1 MKEPL
6 TQPVDPA
13 AANPAAPNAIQPRSN
28 LRNMSAIEQAAIL
41 LLSMGD
47 SASAG
52 VLRHFSR
59 EEIVSVS
66 QAMARLSNVKQPMVT
81 DVIGRFFD
89 DYKEQSSIKG
99 ASRNYLSSMLGKAL
113 GSDITRNLLDSIYGE
128 EIRAKMAK
136 MEWIDP
142 KQFAALIAKEHAQ
155 MQAVFLAFLP
165 PAMAS
170 EVLECMPAHTQDELL
185 FRIAN
190 LNEVNSDVIAELEEL
205 IDRSLSVL
213 STQGSRVRGV
223 KQAADIMNRFKGDR
237 NQMFELLR
245 SHNKDL
251 VGKIEDEMYDFFI
264 LSRQNQEVL
273 QILLEAIPLEEWVVA
288 LKGAEPALDKAIA
301 AAMPKRQ
308 AQQMESINRRQ
319 GPVPLSRIEQVRKDI
334 MAVVR
339 DMAANGE
346 IQLQLFREQTVE

>member
-1 MKEPL
+1 MKEPS
-6 TQPVDPA
+6 
-13 AANPAAPNAIQPRSN
+13 IQPDSSPRAPGKDIQRTG
-28 LRNMSAIEQAAIL
+28 LRTISAVEQAAIL

-47 SASAG
+47 SISAG

-59 EEIVSVS
+59 EEIISVS
-66 QAMARLSNVKQPMVT
+66 QAMARISNVKQPMVS
-81 DVIGRFFD
+81 DVITRFFD

-99 ASRNYLSSMLGKAL
+99 ASRTYLSSMLSKAL

-142 KQFAALIAKEHAQ
+142 KQFAALISQEHAQ

-165 PAMAS
+165 PSMAS
-170 EVLECMPAHTQDELL
+170 EVLEAMPETVQDELL
-185 FRIAN
+185 YRIAN
-190 LNEVNSDVIAELEEL
+190 LNEVNADVIAELEEL

-213 STQGSRVRGV
+213 SAQGSRVRGV
-223 KQAADIMNRFKGDR
+223 KQAADIMNRYKGDR

-245 SHNKDL
+245 SHSEDL
-251 VGKIEDEMYDFFI
+251 VGRIEDEMYDFFI
-264 LSRQNQEVL
+264 LSRQTQETL
-273 QILLEAIPLEEWVVA
+273 LILLEAIPLEEWVVA
-288 LKGAEPALDKAIA
+288 LKGAEPELVKAIQS
-301 AAMPKRQ
+301 AMPKRQ
-308 AQQMESINRRQ
+308 AQQMETINRRQ

-334 MAVVR
+334 MSVVR

-346 IQLQLFREQTVE
+346 VTLQLFREQTVE

>member
-1 MKEPL
+1 MTDTSLPEEPKKRGPQMRAVSSL
-6 TQPVDPA
+6 
-13 AANPAAPNAIQPRSN
+13 
-28 LRNMSAIEQAAIL
+28 EQAAIL
-41 LLSMGD
+41 MLSMGD
-47 SASAG
+47 EASAG
-52 VLRHFSR
+52 ILRNFSR
-59 EEIVSVS
+59 EEIVSIS
-66 QAMARLSNVKQPMVT
+66 QAMARLSNVKQNTVS

-89 DYKEQSSIKG
+89 DYKLQSSIKG
-99 ASRNYLSSMLGKAL
+99 ASRSYLAGMLGKAL

-128 EIRAKMAK
+128 EIRAKMAR

-165 PAMAS
+165 PGMATD
-170 EVLECMPAHTQDELL
+170 VLEAMPAERQDELL

-190 LNEVNSDVIAELEEL
+190 LSEVNSDVIAELEQL
-205 IDRSLSVL
+205 IDRSLRVL
-213 STQGSRVRGV
+213 STQGSQVRGV

-245 SHNKDL
+245 AHNDDL

-273 QILLEAIPLEEWVVA
+273 QTLLEVIPLDEWVVA
-288 LKGAEPALDKAIA
+288 LKGAEPELVRAIQG
-301 AAMPKRQ
+301 AMPKRQ

-319 GPVPLSRIEQVRKDI
+319 GPVPLSRVEQVRKDI
-334 MAVVR
+334 MGVVR
-339 DMAANGE
+339 ELAAEGDL
-346 IQLQLFREQTVE
+346 QVQLFREQTVE

>member
-1 MKEPL
+1 MKEPSIQQADERSSASSKDL
-6 TQPVDPA
+6 PARLATRSLSPV
-13 AANPAAPNAIQPRSN
+13 
-28 LRNMSAIEQAAIL
+28 EQAAIL

-47 SASAG
+47 STSAG

-59 EEIVSVS
+59 EEIVSIS
-66 QAMARLSNVKQPMVT
+66 QAMARLSNVKQPMVSE
-81 DVIGRFFD
+81 VITRFFE

-99 ASRNYLSSMLGKAL
+99 ASRSYLAGMLGKAL
-113 GSDITRNLLDSIYGE
+113 GSDITRGLLDSIYGE

-142 KQFAALIAKEHAQ
+142 RQFAALIAKEHAQ

-170 EVLECMPAHTQDELL
+170 EVLECMPAASQDELL
-185 FRIAN
+185 YRIAN
-190 LNEVNSDVIAELEEL
+190 LSEVNSDVIAELEEL
-205 IDRSLSVL
+205 IDRSLAVL

-245 SHNKDL
+245 AHNKDL

-264 LSRQNQEVL
+264 LSRQSQEVL
-273 QILLEAIPLEEWVVA
+273 QALLEAIPLEEWVVA
-288 LKGAEPALDKAIA
+288 LKGAEPALVKTIM

-319 GPVPLSRIEQVRKDI
+319 GPVPLSRVEQVRKDI
-334 MAVVR
+334 MGIVR
-339 DMAANGE
+339 EMAANGE
-346 IQLQLFREQTVE
+346 VQLQLFREQTVE

>member
-1 MKEPL
+1 MKEPSI
-6 TQPVDPA
+6 QPADERSA
-13 AANPAAPNAIQPRSN
+13 AALKDAPARVASRALSPV
-28 LRNMSAIEQAAIL
+28 EQAAIL

-47 SASAG
+47 STSAG

-59 EEIVSVS
+59 EEIVSIS
-66 QAMARLSNVKQPMVT
+66 QAMARLSNVKQPMVSE
-81 DVIGRFFD
+81 VISRFFE

-99 ASRNYLSSMLGKAL
+99 ASRSYLSGMLGKAL
-113 GSDITRNLLDSIYGE
+113 GSDITRGLLDSIYGE

-142 KQFAALIAKEHAQ
+142 RQFAALIAKEHAQ

-170 EVLECMPAHTQDELL
+170 EVLECMPAASQDEMLY
-185 FRIAN
+185 RIAN
-190 LNEVNSDVIAELEEL
+190 LSEVNSDVIAELEEL

-245 SHNKDL
+245 AHNKDL

-264 LSRQNQEVL
+264 LSRQSQEVL
-273 QILLEAIPLEEWVVA
+273 QALLEAIPLDEWVVA
-288 LKGAEPALDKAIA
+288 LKGAEPALVKAIMA
-301 AAMPKRQ
+301 TMPKRQ

-346 IQLQLFREQTVE
+346 VQLQLFREQTVE